1 MKEPC
6 PPCNG
11 DCNANQGRGFCDAF
25 PPPPPIEYRSN
36 WRERIY
42 ILIAFAAAAVGI
54 ALNIGGEKK

>member
-1 MKEPC
+1 MTC

-11 DCNANQGRGFCDAF
+11 DCMQGRTCPAYQ
-25 PPPPPIEYRSN
+25 PPPPIEYRSN

>member
-1 MKEPC
+1 MTC
-6 PPCNG
+6 PPCSG
-11 DCNANQGRGFCDAF
+11 DCMQGRTCPAYQ
-25 PPPPPIEYRSN
+25 PPPPIEYRSN